1 MENNE
6 HPSVM
11 KELSD
16 IKASLAVNTSETK
29 NIKDSIS
36 EIKSDMR
43 DIKSQFVTRGEYTD
57 AHEDLKDRVAFLRN
71 VLWGLVTTLVAI
83 GVAFL
88 RYIKF

>member
-36 EIKSDMR
+36 EIKVDMR
-43 DIKSQFVTRGEYTD
+43 EIKSQFITRGEYEN
-57 AHEDLKDRVAFLRN
+57 AHKELEDNVKFLRN
-71 VLWGLVTTLVAI
+71 TLWGLVTTLVTMGI
-83 GVAFL
+83 AFL